1 MALFA
6 DLLTILDPSKPEL
19 LPRISAKI
27 KVKYM
32 KNIFEEAILLMKA
45 MSILCLKSRRPTV
58 GSFYSAKRKKE
69 KSLKTHYKVFL

>member
-32 KNIFEEAILLMKA
+32 KNIFEEAIMKA

-58 GSFYSAKRKKE
+58 GNFYSAKRKKE